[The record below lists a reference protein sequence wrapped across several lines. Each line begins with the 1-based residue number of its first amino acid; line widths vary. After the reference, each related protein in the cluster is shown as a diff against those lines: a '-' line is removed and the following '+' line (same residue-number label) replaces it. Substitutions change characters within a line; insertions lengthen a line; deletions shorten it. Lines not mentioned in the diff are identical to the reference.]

1 MLPGHSSFALLIA
14 MMIAVAPT
22 GNAPAAAHE
31 TVSPAFSEAIP
42 NLAGKTLT
50 SVIVTYPPGASSKPH
65 THARSAYIYA
75 FVISGAIRSKV
86 DDGPATIYRA
96 GESWSEAPGAHHLV
110 SENASKTAPARLLAV
125 FISDTGDNILTT
137 PDKQGTLP

>member
-1 MLPGHSSFALLIA
+1 MRRHQSAAVLIAAATAMLPMTNA
-14 MMIAVAPT
+14 AV
-22 GNAPAAAHE
+22 AAHE

-42 NLAGKTLT
+42 NLPGKTLT
-50 SVIVTYPPGASSKPH
+50 SVIVAYPPGVSSKPH

-86 DDGPATIYRA
+86 DGGPARIYRA
-96 GESWSEAPGAHHLV
+96 GESWSEAPGAHHVV

-125 FISDTGDNILTT
+125 FIADTGDNILTT
-137 PDKQGTLP
+137 PDK

>member
-1 MLPGHSSFALLIA
+1 MMPRHSSTAILTASVL
-14 MMIAVAPT
+14 AVMPMA
-22 GNAPAAAHE
+22 NAGVAAHE
-31 TVSPAFSEAIP
+31 TVRPAFTEAIP
-42 NLAGKTLT
+42 NLPGKTLT
-50 SVIVTYPPGASSKPH
+50 SVIVSYPPGVSSKPH

-86 DDGPATIYRA
+86 DDGPAKIYRA

-125 FISDTGDNILTT
+125 FIADTGDITLTT
-137 PDKQGTLP
+137 PDK

>member
-1 MLPGHSSFALLIA
+1 MLPRYTSAAFLIA
-14 MMIAVAPT
+14 AAAVALPMA
-22 GNAPAAAHE
+22 NAGVAAHE
-31 TVSPAFSEAIP
+31 TVRPPFSEAIP
-42 NLAGKTLT
+42 NLPGKTLT
-50 SVIVTYPPGASSKPH
+50 SVIVSYPPGVSSKPH

-86 DDGPATIYRA
+86 DDGPAKVYRA

-125 FISDTGDNILTT
+125 FIANTGDSTLTT
-137 PDKQGTLP
+137 PDK

>member
-1 MLPGHSSFALLIA
+1 MA
-14 MMIAVAPT
+14 
-22 GNAPAAAHE
+22 NAGVTAHE
-31 TVSPAFSEAIP
+31 AVHPAFSEAIP
-42 NLAGKTLT
+42 TLPGKTLT
-50 SVIVTYPPGASSKPH
+50 SVIVSYPPGVSSRPH

-86 DDGPATIYRA
+86 DDGPARIYRA

-125 FISDTGDNILTT
+125 FIADTGDNALTT
-137 PDKQGTLP
+137 PDK